1 VRRVVA
7 TVVGVPA
14 SVVTGDLITQNRR
27 KRQLSDM
34 RETFFISLLNSN
46 ITREYALTV
55 TSNQTSPVVTKKV
68 KDAIDSGLF
77 FRDLRQVSG
86 VTFGSSSVATVVDVT
101 PIPPAPTASPS
112 TDNAENFV
120 KKKSGM
126 LVEQDMM

>member
-34 RETFFISLLNSN
+34 KETFFISLLNSN

>member
-27 KRQLSDM
+27 KRQLSDIK
-34 RETFFISLLNSN
+34 ETFFISLLNSN

>member
-1 VRRVVA
+1 VA

-14 SVVTGDLITQNRR
+14 NVVTGDLITQNRR

-34 RETFFISLLNSN
+34 KEMFFVNLNSN

-55 TSNQTSPVVTKKV
+55 TSNQTSQVVTKKV

-86 VTFGSSSVATVVDVT
+86 ATFGTSSVATVVDVT

-126 LVEQDMM
+126 LVE